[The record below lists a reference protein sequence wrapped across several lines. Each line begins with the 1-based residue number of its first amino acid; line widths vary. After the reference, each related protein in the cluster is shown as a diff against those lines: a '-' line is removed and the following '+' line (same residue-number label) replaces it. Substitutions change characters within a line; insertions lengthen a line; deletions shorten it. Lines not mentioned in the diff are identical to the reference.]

1 MAGTGAVDTHV
12 VVVGAGPVGLMLAG
26 ELRLGGVDV
35 VVLERLDAPTAESRA
50 STLHARTMEILG
62 QRGLLDGSAVGLGGG
77 GGGGAIGFGGPLPPR
92 EPKGHFGGLPMD
104 LTLPSAFPGQWKVP
118 QTRTE
123 EILGAWATRLGAQIL
138 RGHRVTGLTRHPDRV
153 TVTAE
158 HAGGRREFSA
168 LYAVGCDGEHSAV
181 RRLAGIAFPGNDAER
196 ELIRADVDGI
206 EIRGRRFERL
216 PNGLAIAARRGDG
229 VTRVMVHRFG
239 TPPRGAGEARFT
251 DIVSAWRDVT
261 GEDIS
266 HGIPLWVNS
275 FGDASRQAGR
285 YRDGR
290 VLLAGDA
297 AHQQMPIGGQALNLG
312 LQDAVNLGW
321 KLAATVRGR
330 APEGLLDTYHRER
343 HAVGR
348 RVLSNIRAQARL
360 LLGGPEVEALRTVIG
375 ELTAHEPVRAHLAG
389 MISGLDVRHGADHV
403 DGARD
408 VRGAADVRG
417 ASAVHGAGSTGS
429 TGSAAGARETG
440 GAGGTQ
446 RAGSAGDARG
456 ADRVHGAHAAQNAT
470 RGRSLVGARL
480 PEAPLKDVTG
490 AAAATTLQ
498 LLRPARAVLL
508 VLTADA
514 TRRARLAEPA
524 GDWSGAVDVVTA
536 RLGAPD
542 AGALL
547 TGVAALLVR
556 PDGYIA
562 WAGDA
567 PDGLH
572 AALARWFTPGAS
584 APEQA
589 RDASS
594 TPSAP
599 TRARA
604 RDQHTSSST
613 VGAHPRIPRS
623 GTHDGA
629 QHTHTQPIGRTRRR
643 NMGNLTGKTALVTG
657 ASRGMGRATAERL
670 ARDGAL
676 VAVHYGSNEEAA
688 AEVVAGI
695 EQDGGRAFAVRA
707 ELGTPGDVHELF
719 LALEEG
725 LKERTG
731 STELDILVNNAGV
744 MGGVKPE
751 DTTPEQFDRIVA
763 VNAKAPFFII
773 QRALANMPDGGRIVN
788 ISSGLTRFANPDE
801 IAYAMSKGAVEQLAL
816 HFAKALGPR
825 GITVNSVAPGITRNG
840 NPLFDVPEAVEAMA
854 ALSTFNRVGEP
865 RDVADVVAFLV
876 SDDARW
882 VTGSFVDASGGTLL
896 G

>member
-1 MAGTGAVDTHV
+1 
-12 VVVGAGPVGLMLAG
+12 MLAG
-26 ELRLGGVDV
+26 ELRLGGAAV
-35 VVLERLDAPTAESRA
+35 VVLERLDAPTTESRA

-62 QRGLLDGSAVGLGGG
+62 QRGLLDGSAAGLGGG
-77 GGGGAIGFGGPLPPR
+77 AGRDGRSGGDAGGGGGTIAFGDPLPPR

-123 EILGAWATRLGAQIL
+123 EILGAWAARLGARVL
-138 RGHRVTGLTRHPDRV
+138 RGHRVTGLSRHRDRV

-158 HAGGRREFSA
+158 HAGRRREFTA
-168 LYAVGCDGEHSAV
+168 LYVVGCDGEHSDV

-206 EIRGRRFERL
+206 DIRGRRFERL

-239 TPPRGAGEARFT
+239 TPPRGAGEARFA

-261 GEDIS
+261 GEDVS
-266 HGIPLWVNS
+266 HGTPLWVNS
-275 FGDASRQAGR
+275 FGDASRQAEH

-330 APEGLLDTYHRER
+330 APDGLLDTYHRER

-389 MISGLDVRHGADHV
+389 MISGLDVLHGAD
-403 DGARD
+403 GAQD
-408 VRGAADVRG
+408 APAMRGAG
-417 ASAVHGAGSTGS
+417 APAGAGR
-429 TGSAAGARETG
+429 AAGARETG
-440 GAGGTQ
+440 GTNGAR
-446 RAGSAGDARG
+446 RAGSADGARG
-456 ADRVHGAHAAQNAT
+456 SDRVRDGHTARNAIQE
-470 RGRSLVGARL
+470 RSLVGARL
-480 PEAPLKDVTG
+480 PEAPLTDVAG
-490 AAAATTLQ
+490 AAAGTTLQ

-514 TRRARLAEPA
+514 TRRARLAEA
-524 GDWSGAVDVVTA
+524 AADWSGAVDVVTA

-562 WAGDA
+562 WAGDV

-572 AALARWFTPGAS
+572 EALARWFTPGAP
-584 APEQA
+584 ATEQA
-589 RDASS
+589 LDASS
-594 TPSAP
+594 TPSAS
-599 TRARA
+599 ARTHA
-604 RDQHTSSST
+604 RDKH
-613 VGAHPRIPRS
+613 VRAPADGAHPRTPRRS
-623 GTHDGA
+623 GTHDSPL
-629 QHTHTQPIGRTRRR
+629 HTHTQPIGRTRRR

-676 VAVHYGSNEEAA
+676 VAVHYGTNEEAA

-707 ELGTPGDVHELF
+707 ELGAPGDVHELF

-840 NPLFDVPEAVEAMA
+840 NPVFDMPEAVEAMA

-865 RDVADVVAFLV
+865 SDVADVVAFLV